1 LAKVLTIIGT
11 RPEVIKTAVLQS
23 LLANDPDIEA
33 IYCSTGQHKE
43 LLHSVLVDFA
53 ISLDV
58 ELDAMAHNQSL
69 SHQISYIMI
78 SLQKVIDKEVIDLI
92 IVQGDTLSAYCG
104 AMIAFYNKIK
114 IAHVEAGLRTG
125 NKNGP
130 YPEEIHRKYI
140 DDVAD
145 IHFAHSEMARQT
157 LLTEGHLTDTV
168 YMTGNTGIDA
178 LLSIN
183 KLLTMGNLSPAES
196 IKNTVKKLKQTNSKL
211 ALLTL
216 HRRETSGSQQID
228 ILEKILACAKELDMQ
243 IMMLIHPNPMLRD
256 NLSTIDGSNRIE
268 LVNPLAYSS
277 FVWLMTQVDI
287 IYTDSGG
294 IQEEA
299 PYLGKRVIVL
309 RGETERQEA
318 VEDDTNRLYNAE
330 NLVTATSEI
339 LAAEEVICK
348 PYGDGNASNEI
359 VRIIKKFTEPGIAE
373 IRI

>member
-43 LLHSVLVDFA
+43 LLHSVLDDFSV
-53 ISLDV
+53 SLDI

-69 SHQISYIMI
+69 PQQLSYSMT
-78 SLQKVIDKEVIDLI
+78 SLQKVIDKETPDLI

-104 AMIAFYNKIK
+104 AMIGFYNKINV
-114 IAHVEAGLRTG
+114 AHIEAGLRTG

-168 YMTGNTGIDA
+168 YMIGNTGIDA
-178 LLSIN
+178 LLSI
-183 KLLTMGNLSPAES
+183 KKQLITGELSPTDR
-196 IKNTVKKLKQTNSKL
+196 IKNTVKNLKQSNSKL

-216 HRRETSGSQQID
+216 HRRETSGSHQIE
-228 ILEKILACAKELDMQ
+228 IIEKIIACAEELDMQ
-243 IMMLIHPNPMLRD
+243 VIMLTHPNPMLQD
-256 NLSTIDGSNRIE
+256 NMETIKGSNRIE
-268 LVNPLAYSS
+268 IVEPLCYSS
-277 FVWLMTQVDI
+277 FVWLMTQVDV
-287 IYTDSGG
+287 IYSDSGG

-309 RGETERQEA
+309 RSETERQEA
-318 VEDDTNRLYNAE
+318 IEDKKNRLYNVQD
-330 NLVTATSEI
+330 LVTTTSE
-339 LAAEEVICK
+339 LLTAEGTVHM
-348 PYGDGNASNEI
+348 PYGDGNASDKLI
-359 VRIIKKFTEPGIAE
+359 KLIKKFIAK
-373 IRI
+373 